1 MGNFYHNAVAN
12 NVLTLQD
19 VAGMLKVCPRT
30 VLNMANRGDIPAS
43 RIGHLWRFD
52 ENEIL
57 AWLKAKNEMRPP
69 RKNIL
74 VGGELPE
81 FIMELVTPEL
91 IRIEKTVVDKRQALE
106 DLAALAV
113 RTELALD
120 YSTLLRS
127 IEEREEMFPTAM
139 DEGIAFPHPRRPLK
153 GLEDPLLSVL
163 VVKSGVSFGAPGG
176 GKTYIFIL
184 FCAPDDSA
192 HVRLLAR
199 LARIFHNQRRL
210 ISKLKNIQNPETILG
225 ELISAERERAF
236 EMEMTISK

>member
-1 MGNFYHNAVAN
+1 MGDFSHNSVAN
-12 NVLTLQD
+12 IVLTVQD

-57 AWLKAKNEMRPP
+57 AWLKAKNGTRPSP
-69 RKNIL
+69 KNIL

-81 FIMELVTPEL
+81 FIMDLITPEL
-91 IRIEKTVVDKRQALE
+91 IRIEKTVADKRQVFE

-127 IEEREEMFPTAM
+127 IEEREEMYPTAM
-139 DEGIAFPHPRRPLK
+139 DEGIAFPHPRRPLR
-153 GLEDPLLSVL
+153 GLEESLLSLL
-163 VVKSGVSFGAPGG
+163 VVRSGVYFGAPGG
-176 GKTYIFIL
+176 GKTYVFIL

-210 ISKLKNIQNPETILG
+210 ISRLRHMRNPEAILG
-225 ELISAERERAF
+225 ELIGAERERAF
-236 EMEMTISK
+236 EIEMATSR

>member
-1 MGNFYHNAVAN
+1 MDNFSHNSLTN
-12 NVLTLQD
+12 NVLTVQD

-30 VLNMANRGDIPAS
+30 VLNMANRGYIPAS

-52 ENEIL
+52 ESEIL
-57 AWLKAKNEMRPP
+57 TWLRSKNETRQST
-69 RKNIL
+69 KNVL
-74 VGGELPE
+74 VSGELPE

-91 IRIEKTVVDKRQALE
+91 IRIEKSVADRRQALE

-127 IEEREEMFPTAM
+127 IEEREEMYPTAI

-153 GLEDPLLSVL
+153 GLEEPLLSLL
-163 VVKSGVSFGAPGG
+163 VVKTGVYFGAPGG
-176 GKTYIFIL
+176 GKTHLFVL

-210 ISKLKNIQNPETILG
+210 ISRVKNMRSPETILG
-225 ELISAERERAF
+225 ELISAEKERAF
-236 EMEMTISK
+236 EMEMKISK